1 MEVHVSADEPWVP
14 LSLRGKGAADD
25 WHAWVDGVP
34 EHLRPSLLRAMA
46 GALNYSPLYAQTVQ
60 RRLRLALPDGPVAN
74 ALMTA
79 AAENDEVLL
88 DVIDCLLDEAC
99 SHFRMDSARSLDD
112 RVRQEGAKESARYYL
127 SAVVRVLAEANS
139 VYEVELQE
147 GRTWALRRRVDETA
161 TRAVE
166 DAVAKG
172 HDAGALLASAW
183 STTFQLEPDLVRT
196 YSDVVL
202 AVESAACPVLIP
214 NSPTPTL
221 GTAIA
226 HLKQTTPKWTVA
238 GLDDKEQQSA
248 ETLLAML
255 ETIWQNHGRHV
266 EQGGKAPEPVQQDEA
281 EAVLFLA
288 VTVVQWFQRGFVT
301 KKP

>member
-1 MEVHVSADEPWVP
+1 MSPDEPWVP
-14 LSLRGKGAADD
+14 LSLRGKGAAED
-25 WHAWVDGVP
+25 WNAWVDGVP
-34 EHLRPSLLRAMA
+34 DHLRPSLLRAVA
-46 GALNYSPLYAQTVQ
+46 ERLNYSPLYAQTVQ
-60 RRLRLALPDGPVAN
+60 RRLRLRLPNGQVAD

-99 SHFRMDSARSLDD
+99 GHLRLEARTLDD
-112 RVRQEGAKESARYYL
+112 RVRQQGVKESALHYV
-127 SAVVRVLAEANS
+127 SALVQVLGEANS

-166 DAVAKG
+166 DAVAKS
-172 HDAGALLASAW
+172 HDAGVLLASAW
-183 STTFQLEPDLVRT
+183 SATFQLEPDLVRT
-196 YSDVVL
+196 YRDVVL

-226 HLKQTTPKWTVA
+226 HLKQTTAKWTVA
-238 GLDDKEQQSA
+238 GLDDKTQQSA

-266 EQGGKAPEPVQQDEA
+266 GQGGTAPELVEQHEA